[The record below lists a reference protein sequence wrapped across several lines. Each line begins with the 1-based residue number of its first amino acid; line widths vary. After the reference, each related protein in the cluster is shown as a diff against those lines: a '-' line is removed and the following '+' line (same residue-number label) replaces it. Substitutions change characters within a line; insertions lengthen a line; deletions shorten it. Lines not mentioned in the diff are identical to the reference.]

1 MYCAN
6 CGVKLADSEKVCP
19 LCGITAFHPEI
30 ERGEGQRLY
39 PVGKMRSQQV
49 SPWGA
54 LIVLTTVFLLPFL
67 TVLIVNLQLS
77 GTISWS
83 GYVMGALLVSYV
95 CCVLPFWFQKP
106 NPVIFVPCGFAAV
119 ALFLLYI
126 NYATGGSWF
135 LTFALPVTGAIALI
149 CSAVVTLL
157 RYVRRGKL
165 YIFGGA
171 LILLGVF
178 MPVME
183 YLMVVTFPSIRH
195 VVWSFYPLVALV
207 LLGGMLIFLAI
218 CRPARETMERKFF
231 I

>member
-30 ERGEGQRLY
+30 ERGDGQRLY
-39 PVGKMRSQQV
+39 PEGKMKPHQV

-54 LIVLTTVFLLPFL
+54 LIVLTTAFLLPLF
-67 TVLIVNLQLS
+67 TVLTADLQLS
-77 GTISWS
+77 GTITWS
-83 GYVMGALLVSYV
+83 GYVIGALLVSYV
-95 CCVLPFWFQKP
+95 CCVLPFWFRRP
-106 NPVIFVPCGFAAV
+106 NPVIFVPCSFAAV
-119 ALFLLYI
+119 GLLLLYI

-135 LTFALPVTGAIALI
+135 LTFAFPVTGAVALIVTAVIAL
-149 CSAVVTLL
+149 V
-157 RYVRRGKL
+157 RYVGRGKL

-171 LILLGVF
+171 AILLGAF

-183 YLMVVTFPSIRH
+183 FLMVLTFPRIGRM
-195 VVWSFYPLVALV
+195 VWSFYPLVALV

>member
-30 ERGEGQRLY
+30 ERSEGQRLY
-39 PVGKMRSQQV
+39 PAGQIKTQQV

-54 LIVLTTVFLLPFL
+54 LIVLTTLFLLPFL
-67 TVLIVNLQLS
+67 TVLIADLQLS
-77 GTISWS
+77 GQITWS

-95 CCVLPFWFQKP
+95 CCVLPFWFRKP
-106 NPVIFVPCGFAAV
+106 NPVIFVPCGFAAAAV
-119 ALFLLYI
+119 FLLYI

-135 LTFALPVTGAIALI
+135 LTFALPITGGFGLI
-149 CSAVVTLL
+149 CTAVVALL
-157 RYVRRGKL
+157 RYVRQGKL

-171 LILLGVF
+171 SILLGIF

-183 YLMVVTFPSIRH
+183 YLMVSTFPVIH
-195 VVWSFYPLVALV
+195 NLVWSFYPLVALV